1 MARSNWTSWSQQ
13 SYSNLGRVHSCRSK
27 PGSDAKNDRNVKQTH
42 SPQNI
47 LSVTMSQGYARL
59 VN

>member
-13 SYSNLGRVHSCRSK
+13 SYSNLGRVHWHRSK
-27 PGSDAKNDRNVKQTH
+27 AGSDTENDWNVKQIH
-42 SPQNI
+42 SPKNI

-59 VN
+59 AN